1 MFVSEPELTL
11 YDLIK
16 YPEAA
21 GYLNNIATVFEELGD
36 IIDANKLKTLAE
48 SIFSYKGDVIYWQ
61 RIGYLLDQ
69 RGFDKKRQNF
79 IKGYQPHSCKK
90 VRF

>member
-48 SIFSYKGDVIYWQ
+48 SIFSYKRDVIYWQ

-79 IKGYQPHSCKK
+79 INI
-90 VRF
+90 